1 MIRLTAPITITAEA
15 AADDTAEAA
24 APART
29 IEGIAVPWDEVAHA
43 STGPVMFLK
52 GSLPTDGPAPKVFL
66 NHDPTK
72 AVGLVV
78 ERTDSDLGM
87 GFKARLSATQLGD
100 EALTLALDGVID
112 AVSVGVNIVEAETI
126 DGITVVA
133 AADWVELSM
142 TPTPAF
148 AGATIDKVAA
158 TTNTTNPNP
167 ETPQESPMPIEP
179 TPEVVTSPTLNLT
192 ARPRRPMTAGRY
204 VAETL
209 TGTYSPDVAAVIA
222 ETGSAEV
229 PGVIPEPLVGAIWDS
244 LQFGADRP
252 VITALGTLAMPSGGE
267 TFNRRKVSQHTSV
280 ATQAAEFD
288 ELASQAYE
296 VSKVA
301 CSKVWKGG
309 TVNVSEQAT
318 VYSDV
323 ALIDAI
329 ISDMARV
336 YALNT
341 DLYVADFI
349 ASAAGTATSTIADF
363 TDGDEVIEDL
373 YLAAAE
379 IKSATRL
386 MPTHLIVTTSV
397 WAKLGAA
404 KDSGGNRIFPY
415 LGPSNAAGTAAGVTS
430 VTMNPLGLSLVVSDD
445 IAAPAT
451 DGAIMLN
458 ARVVEVYEDRRGALR
473 VESPSTLSTTLAFR
487 GVIACAD
494 LDLATG
500 ALSLV

>member
-1 MIRLTAPITITAEA
+1 MIRLTAPITIKAEA
-15 AADDTAEAA
+15 EGSY
-24 APART
+24 PASRT
-29 IEGIAVPWDEVAHA
+29 IEGIAVPYDETANA

-52 GSLPTDGPAPKVFL
+52 GSLPTEGPAPKVFL

-72 AVGLVV
+72 AVGLVID
-78 ERTDSDLGM
+78 RTDTEKGM
-87 GFKARLSATQLGD
+87 AFKARLSATQLGD

-112 AVSVGVNIVEAETI
+112 AVSVGVNIIEAETI

-158 TTNTTNPNP
+158 TTNTPTINP
-167 ETPQESPMPIEP
+167 ETPQESPMNTEP
-179 TPEVVTSPTLNLT
+179 TPEVITSPILKLSARPARKLT
-192 ARPRRPMTAGRY
+192 AGNFI
-204 VAETL
+204 AETL
-209 TGTYSPDVAAVIA
+209 TGQYSPDVAAVIA
-222 ETGSAEV
+222 ENVVADIPGIV
-229 PGVIPEPLVGAIWDS
+229 PELWVGQVFDT
-244 LQFGADRP
+244 LNGDRP
-252 VITALGTLAMPSGGE
+252 IISALGTLAMPAGGE
-267 TFNRRKVSQHTSV
+267 TFNRRKVSQHTLV

-288 ELASQAYE
+288 ELASQAYQ
-296 VSKVA
+296 VDKVPV
-301 CSKVWKGG
+301 SKVWKGG
-309 TVNVSEQAT
+309 TVSVSEQAT
-318 VYSDV
+318 AYADV
-323 ALIDAI
+323 TLIDAI
-329 ISDMARV
+329 ITDMARM
-336 YALNT
+336 YALDT
-341 DLYVADFI
+341 DAYVGDFI
-349 ASAAGTATSTIADF
+349 ATNAGTATATIADF
-363 TDGDEVIEDL
+363 TDGDEVIEDF
-373 YLAAAE
+373 YKAAAE

-430 VTMNPLGLSLVVSDD
+430 VTMNPLGLTLVVSDD

-458 ARVVEVYEDRRGALR
+458 SRVVEVYEDRRGALR

-487 GVIACAD
+487 GVIAAAD
-494 LDLATG
+494 LDLGTG

>member
-15 AADDTAEAA
+15 AADGDT
-24 APART
+24 PSTSSRT
-29 IEGIAVPWDEVAHA
+29 IEGVAVPWDVTAAA

-78 ERTDSDLGM
+78 DRQAADDGM
-87 GFKARLSATQLGD
+87 RFRARLSATSLGD

-112 AVSVGVNIVEAETI
+112 AVSVGVNVIEAETI

-133 AADWVELSM
+133 QAEWVELSM

-148 AGATIDKVAA
+148 AGAVIDKVAA
-158 TTNTTNPNP
+158 TTTTPTP
-167 ETPQESPMPIEP
+167 EPTPQETPIMPIEP
-179 TPEVVTSPTLNLT
+179 TPEVVSTSALTFT
-192 ARPRRPMTAGRY
+192 ARPRRPITAGRY
-204 VAETL
+204 IAETL
-209 TGTYSPDVAAVIA
+209 TGQYSPDVAAVIA
-222 ETGSAEV
+222 EDAAADV
-229 PGVIPEPLVGAIWDS
+229 AGVIPELLIGSVFDTLNG
-244 LQFGADRP
+244 DRP
-252 VITALGTLAMPSGGE
+252 VISALGTLAMPGGGE
-267 TFNRRKVSQHTSV
+267 TFNRRKVTQHTSV
-280 ATQAAEFD
+280 DTQAAEFD
-288 ELASQAYE
+288 ELASQAYQ
-296 VSKVA
+296 VDKVPV
-301 CSKVWKGG
+301 SKVWKGG
-309 TVNVSEQAT
+309 TVSVSEQAT
-318 VYSDV
+318 AYADV
-323 ALIDAI
+323 TLIDAI
-329 ISDMARV
+329 VTDMARV

-349 ASAAGTATSTIADF
+349 ATNSGTASSTIADF

-379 IKSATRL
+379 IKAATRL

-445 IAAPAT
+445 IAPAAT

-458 ARVVEVYEDRRGALR
+458 SRVIEVYEDRRGALR

-494 LDLATG
+494 LDLTTG
-500 ALSLV
+500 SLSLV